1 MVVRA
6 CVRVCVCVCVCVCFY
21 VYECVCERVC
31 VCVRACVYVCV
42 CVYVCMCLC
51 VSECLCVG
59 VCVCVLVFGRK
70 REQGVYQYSSGT
82 LVAASIDGSVSDRV
96 YSDSLTS
103 FREPFSLPCRCH
115 TCFKDLKSSAI
126 MH

>member
-6 CVRVCVCVCVCVCFY
+6 CVRVCVCVCVCVSMCMS
-21 VYECVCERVC
+21 VCVRECVCACVRVCMSVC
-31 VCVRACVYVCV
+31 VCMYVCV
-42 CVYVCMCLC
+42 CVCVIVCVC
-51 VSECLCVG
+51 VC